1 MFSSIILGAAI
12 ISGFSYIAYQVAN
25 FSFLT
30 TFSKRWL
37 LKQIIPIREE
47 MKKRN
52 VELIKIPVDSWNEL
66 SMGYERLNSKFTLK
80 GIEVG
85 VVKSIY
91 FENLMLVG
99 KKNQLSAS
107 GKFVMVVF
115 VDDIEVI
122 LIGTSK
128 EVRIFI
134 NEADIGVINKS
145 RLSYQSSTGVKAI
158 IKPDATGEYNYLE
171 VNHKKTCILLA
182 NKPVK
187 NPFNTRMIVS
197 IDKDCQEEFV
207 RAMPLIIYY
216 IMKDK

>member
-12 ISGFSYIAYQVAN
+12 LSGFSYIAYQVAN

-30 TFSKRWL
+30 TFSKSWL
-37 LKQIIPIREE
+37 QKQVIPIREE
-47 MKKRN
+47 MKKMN
-52 VELIKIPVDSWNEL
+52 IELIKIPVESWNEL
-66 SMGYERLNSKFTLK
+66 SLGYERLNSKFSLK
-80 GIEVG
+80 GIEIG

-99 KKNQLSAS
+99 RKNQIGAP
-107 GKFVMVVF
+107 GKNIMVVL

-122 LIGTSK
+122 LINSGK

-134 NEADIGVINKS
+134 NELNIGVINTV
-145 RLSYQSSTGVKAI
+145 RLSYQSSTGIKAV
-158 IKPDATGEYNYLE
+158 IKPDSSGEHNYLE
-171 VNHKKTCILLA
+171 VNNKKTCILLSA
-182 NKPVK
+182 KQVK
-187 NPFNTRMIVS
+187 NPFNTRL
-197 IDKDCQEEFV
+197 IDYIDQDCQDEFV